1 MAPMAS
7 GIRRLLLF
15 QSLTVAA
22 TAAVFLVIFEA
33 FSAVSVCYGGC
44 VATVN
49 ALHLA
54 RCAHRDMQ
62 EPQRSPQQSLAA
74 VYLCVV
80 QRFLVIAL
88 LFALGLG
95 LLKLKALALLTGFIA
110 GQLVMVIMETQRL
123 KKN

>member
-1 MAPMAS
+1 MDS

-22 TAAVFLVIFEA
+22 TAAVFLVIFET

-44 VATVN
+44 LAAVN
-49 ALHLA
+49 AVLLA
-54 RCAHRDMQ
+54 RCAHRDVKA
-62 EPQRSPQQSLAA
+62 PQRSPQQSLAA